1 MKFSAGSKNQ
11 EVRLTIDAR
20 KLWDGGIGR
29 YLRGLV
35 VGLMGLPEFAE
46 DDASNRVAGEEGGL
60 TARWRLTVL
69 LKSDAQVPPEWR
81 EFASEAPSGVPERS
95 GQAGCPSGASSSNE
109 ASPPNKASRS
119 NRYSRLNSSR
129 INIVRC
135 DLAPYSTKEL
145 LRFPAGRSD
154 LVHIPHFTLPL
165 RLPCP
170 AVVTIHDLIHLEAPE
185 RWYYPLIAYP
195 MLAHAVRGSQEVI
208 TVSEASRQALVKR
221 FPKVEGK
228 VTVVPNPLLCSL
240 PDAGASSSSS
250 ITQAP
255 APHSSLPQQDFL
267 LAIFSTNKPHKRLKQ
282 LLDAYA
288 HAVRT
293 ASSTPAPLCIC
304 GQGLSHLVSSHLSA
318 GAEPGVEPHASSS
331 ATSYSLPPGV
341 INLGVLSEADLQTA
355 YARAKAVIIPSA
367 LEGFGFALVE
377 AHRHG
382 TPVIMTPVPAL
393 KELAELGDTI
403 LPDFSDAAL
412 SAAIIDTSRAP
423 KVNISVDLSRFNP
436 QEVARLTMQVYRKA
450 LGGEGGNLRF
460 ERS

>member
-20 KLWDGGIGR
+20 KVWDGGIGR

-35 VGLMGLPEFAE
+35 VGLMGLPEFGA
-46 DDASNRVAGEEGGL
+46 DGGGRQAGRTEEGGASP
-60 TARWRLTVL
+60 ARWRLTVL
-69 LKSDAQVPPEWR
+69 LKSDAEVPAEWR
-81 EFASEAPSGVPERS
+81 EFVAEAPSALLGRSGGAGGPSGTNKSGQIQAGQISSDQISSGQIRS
-95 GQAGCPSGASSSNE
+95 GQFTIA
-109 ASPPNKASRS
+109 
-119 NRYSRLNSSR
+119 
-129 INIVRC
+129 RC
-135 DLAPYSTKEL
+135 DLAPYSIGEL
-145 LRFPAGRSD
+145 LRFPAGQSD
-154 LVHIPHFTLPL
+154 LVHIPHFTLPFKL
-165 RLPCP
+165 SLKLPCP

-221 FPKVEGK
+221 FPKAEGK
-228 VTVVPNPLLCSL
+228 ITVVPNPLLCSL
-240 PDAGASSSSS
+240 PDASASSSSS

-255 APHSSLPQQDFL
+255 ALHSPLPQQDFL
-267 LAIFSTNKPHKRLKQ
+267 LAIFSTNKPHKRLSQ

-293 ASSTPAPLCIC
+293 ASTPPAPLCIC
-304 GQGLSHLVSSHLSA
+304 GQGLTNEGLSQPSA
-318 GAEPGVEPHASSS
+318 GAEPGVEPHALTSASS
-331 ATSYSLPPGV
+331 YHFPPGV
-341 INLGVLSEADLQTA
+341 INLGVLSEADLQLA

-367 LEGFGFALVE
+367 IEGFGFAVVE

-393 KELAELGDTI
+393 KELAELGDTV

-412 SAAIIDTSRAP
+412 STAIIDTSRSP
-423 KVNISVDLSRFNP
+423 KVNIAVDLSRFNP

-450 LGGEGGNLRF
+450 LGGVI
-460 ERS
+460 